1 MLCSRRTARIAFVIV
16 VVVVAIVLVVVSV
29 VVVEK
34 CGDFDVVGRDR
45 DRASSTTRTAWR
57 MTYDALSDDS

>member
-1 MLCSRRTARIAFVIV
+1 MFCSRRTARIV
-16 VVVVAIVLVVVSV
+16 VVVVAIVLVVVV
-29 VVVEK
+29 VVVQK
-34 CGDFDVVGRDR
+34 CGDFDDVGRDR